1 MAERHLS
8 DGGIFLEDSCVICKL
23 GFHNEKP
30 VKVTEKGMLSL
41 ISYSEKRGKPEL
53 YTYLTECVSK
63 TPIGTVLV
71 HQNCRRD
78 FTDPKRGVR
87 MCSNAEDQLP
97 SSKRLRSSLLPFSWK
112 DACML
117 CGGSVAINC
126 RHPDRKHVSTLY
138 MYINTII
145 K

>member
-53 YTYLTECVSK
+53 HTYLTECVSK

-71 HQNCRRD
+71 HQNLIGNGMLIHRVCVWYRD
-78 FTDPKRGVR
+78 LV
-87 MCSNAEDQLP
+87 L
-97 SSKRLRSSLLPFSWK
+97 SLALEY
-112 DACML
+112 
-117 CGGSVAINC
+117 
-126 RHPDRKHVSTLY
+126 T
-138 MYINTII
+138 
-145 K
+145 